1 MSSSLFFD
9 NQEALFSL
17 SSGTALFSWL
27 ALAASPHS
35 ARWAP
40 RVRLIAG
47 RAVPLLFAILY
58 VTLFATAGMGDG
70 GYDSLASVQRLFGV
84 PGLLLAG
91 WLHYLAFDL
100 FVGAWIA
107 DRAGALGMPHLAVLP
122 LLGLTFLFGPAGL
135 LAFALLRM
143 FWLRRTR
150 PALPALPAP
159 PSPWSKQL

>member
-1 MSSSLFFD
+1 MSSDLFLA
-9 NQEALFSL
+9 NQEVLFSL
-17 SSGTALFSWL
+17 SSGIALLAWL

-35 ARWAP
+35 ARRTP

-47 RAVPLLFAILY
+47 QAVPLVFATLY
-58 VTLFATAGMGDG
+58 VALFATAGMGDG
-70 GYDSLASVQRLFGV
+70 GYDSLASVQRLFQV

-107 DRAGALGMPHLAVLP
+107 DRAGALGMPQLAVLP

-150 PALPALPAP
+150 ALPAA
-159 PSPWSKQL
+159 PSPWSKQS